1 MTHAYAQNA
10 VITDGFFADS
20 QDQIVQ
26 NFVNAYQKIYGRSP
40 GIIEAFAFDTAT
52 MLFNLVSRSETTHRH
67 ILRDSLQ
74 QLSQIEGVTGPTAFE
89 MDGEAIKTLCLLRLK
104 GGRFLEIS
112 QP

>member
-1 MTHAYAQNA
+1 M
-10 VITDGFFADS
+10 ITDGFFADS
-20 QDQIVQ
+20 KDQVVQ
-26 NFVNAYQKIYGRSP
+26 NFVNTYQKIYEHHP

-52 MLFNLVSRSETTHRH
+52 MLFNLVSQTDATHRH
-67 ILRDSLQ
+67 VLRDSLQ

-104 GGRFLEIS
+104 GGQFLEIL